1 MPRIRVVLPPGC
13 TLSGLHD
20 APRLSLSNPWDLW
33 FKGVYGRNDHASALP
48 LTPPEK
54 EAFDGLSA
62 RSCHIGMQSVTPATW
77 LGTLPDV
84 HALEIDVWA
93 VWPPLSISDAPTE
106 PKGIYSWSHDFDFA
120 ALDELVDLAVA
131 LARTARPRPAAIVSR
146 A

>member
-1 MPRIRVVLPPGC
+1 
-13 TLSGLHD
+13 
-20 APRLSLSNPWDLW
+20 
-33 FKGVYGRNDHASALP
+33 LP